1 MRVLILAAALLA
13 QSAAYAQTPAPANAP
28 PAASGSAPA
37 AGAGEA
43 RAKMIAA
50 DANKDGK
57 WDKAEWLAAGRRE
70 RGFTFMDTDSDG
82 FVTQAELKDGMAKM
96 QARRAAAT
104 PANN

>member
-1 MRVLILAAALLA
+1 MKGYSMRALFLAAALLA
-13 QSAAYAQTPAPANAP
+13 QSAAHAQTPAPATAP
-28 PAASGSAPA
+28 PAA
-37 AGAGEA
+37 GASEA
-43 RAKMIAA
+43 RAKLVAA

-70 RGFTFMDTDSDG
+70 RGFAFMDTDSDG

-104 PANN
+104 PETN

>member
-13 QSAAYAQTPAPANAP
+13 HTAVIAQTPAPAGAP
-28 PAASGSAPA
+28 PAAPAGAPA

-43 RAKMIAA
+43 RAKLIAA

-57 WDKAEWLAAGRRE
+57 WDKAEWLAAGRRD
-70 RGFTFMDTDSDG
+70 RGFDFMDADSDG

-104 PANN
+104 PAIN